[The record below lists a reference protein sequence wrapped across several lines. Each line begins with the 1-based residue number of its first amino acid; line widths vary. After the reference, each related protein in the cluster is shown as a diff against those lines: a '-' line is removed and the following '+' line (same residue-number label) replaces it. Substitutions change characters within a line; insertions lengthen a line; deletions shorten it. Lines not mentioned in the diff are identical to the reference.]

1 MAFEKP
7 LKQDG
12 VDFVRVHKAAVL
24 CSGADAIGIAIS
36 CETGVT
42 FFLYHGFLQHADVR
56 LNGLGINSGKQR
68 VDLAS
73 DLDVR
78 YAALSED
85 IGQHIASGTVHA
97 IDGDLEIG
105 LCDLVEISELRDC
118 GDVRRLEV
126 CLLNFCGHG
135 FWHGAGPDLGLN
147 LGDDG
152 RGGGASI
159 IRLELDAV
167 PAPGIVAG
175 GNHHTAG
182 RAKVFHR
189 V

>member
-97 IDGDLEIG
+97 IDGHLEIG
-105 LCDLVEISELRDC
+105 LCDLVEISEFRDS
-118 GDVRRLEV
+118 GNVRRLEIYFF
-126 CLLNFCGHG
+126 NFCG
-135 FWHGAGPDLGLN
+135 GAFRHRAGADLSLN
-147 LGDDG
+147 LSDDG
-152 RGGGASI
+152 RGGGASVTG
-159 IRLELDAV
+159 LELDTV
-167 PAPGIVAG
+167 PAPGIV
-175 GNHHTAG
+175 T
-182 RAKVFHR
+182 
-189 V
+189 